1 MHCFAAHSLVSET
14 ITLEHPLERA
24 STERSSTASATTE
37 RAARNARAL
46 RARARNARAWNA
58 RAPNPTAHQHRKH
71 EHGTRQ
77 SKRAMHRVH
86 LPASYK
92 HRQGQRYACF
102 VLRGCFLHM
111 LRACKTSTGQHT
123 LPAHCSR
130 CTAATQ
136 RPWPQLFL
144 TPCSSS
150 RSGSVFVCSCLCRS
164 FLLGRF
170 LLAFFH
176 RRRAEAICK
185 KRLSTKMNLFA
196 FGVYRKTRE
205 CSTIRTC
212 TKISQ
217 RLTAKKRTLV
227 SIVGKTLR
235 PLQRCSAIATRSTG
249 QNKSGRPA
257 PTATS
262 TTPWMLRGGLAF
274 CSGQK
279 LSSTKLSKLE
289 RRGCTCLW
297 THGRS
302 SSGRITAARASA
314 FPSLRAGA
322 GRPASPRMQSKRC
335 RKEMSKSNARVIL
348 LSGVK

>member
-1 MHCFAAHSLVSET
+1 VHCFAAHTLVSET
-14 ITLEHPLERA
+14 ITLEHPTLERA
-24 STERSSTASATTE
+24 STERSSTASASTE
-37 RAARNARAL
+37 RAGMERSSAEPYSAPAQKT
-46 RARARNARAWNA
+46 RARNASIQA
-58 RAPNPTAHQHRKH
+58 RDAEGASPNVLQAQT
-71 EHGTRQ
+71 GTEI
-77 SKRAMHRVH
+77 SI
-86 LPASYK
+86 
-92 HRQGQRYACF
+92 F

-150 RSGSVFVCSCLCRS
+150 GSGSVFVSSCLCRS

-205 CSTIRTC
+205 CSTIRTR
-212 TKISQ
+212 TKKSQ
-217 RLTAKKRTLV
+217 RFTAKKRTLV
-227 SIVGKTLR
+227 SIVGETLFRETLCPGSDVQR
-235 PLQRCSAIATRSTG
+235 PRQRCSAIATRSTG
-249 QNKSGRPA
+249 RRKSGPPA

-262 TTPWMLRGGLAF
+262 TTPSMLRGGLAF

-279 LSSTKLSKLE
+279 LSSTKRSKPD

-302 SSGRITAARASA
+302 SSGRITGARASA

-322 GRPASPRMQSKRC
+322 GRPASPRMQSRRC